1 MNRQEIIEQLKL
13 IQAGLTQDDN
23 NKSKN
28 RIDAVIENLKQPITL
43 ADFLGW
49 EENAIYTNGEYYYY
63 KIQNGNLFCK
73 KIGKCNNLW
82 ELSGYN
88 EYFNY
93 CYNFRQYDK
102 VEKTE
107 PKYNLILQKGYR
119 KLFDLLD
126 CEKYLTMDIDEKTIF
141 NSKYAT
147 DNSKYQAQF
156 TLKEIENIKK
166 KFKIDLSIYDVVE
179 VQE

>member
-49 EENAIYTNGEYYYY
+49 EENVEYE
-63 KIQNGNLFCK
+63 FDK
-73 KIGKCNNLW
+73 KIYKVIDNNLYSKFQKDFS
-82 ELSGYN
+82 LNLASLC
-88 EYFNY
+88 NY
-93 CYNFRQYDK
+93 DISRLRQAKK
-102 VEKTE
+102 VRK
-107 PKYNLILQKGYR
+107 KRFNLILQKGYR

-126 CEKYLTMDIDEKTIF
+126 CEKYLTMDIDEETIF
-141 NSKYAT
+141 NSKYSN
-147 DNSKYQAQF
+147 DNSKYQVRF
-156 TLKEIENIKK
+156 TLEEIRKIKEKRG
-166 KFKIDLSIYDVVE
+166 IDLSMYDIVE